1 MSFLMKKTLNCTQED
16 NNIKTHMEFSKIISV
31 TGKPG
36 LFQVISQSK
45 NSIIVESLTDKKRLA
60 INSTQNVSL
69 LENIAIY
76 TYEEDVP
83 LLEIFKSMHKKTE
96 GKEAIS
102 HKESGKKLAAFF
114 AEVLPNYDDERV
126 YTSNIKKVIQ
136 WFNLLVNAGLDFT
149 AIKEV
154 IAEEKTEEA

>member
-1 MSFLMKKTLNCTQED
+1 
-16 NNIKTHMEFSKIISV
+16 MEFSKIISV

-45 NSIIVESLTDKKRLA
+45 SSIIVESLTDNKRLA

-76 TYEEDVP
+76 THEEDVP
-83 LLEIFKSMHKKTE
+83 LLEIFKAMFEKTA

-102 HKESGKKLAAFF
+102 HKESGKKLASFF

-136 WFNLLVNAGLDFT
+136 WFNLLIIAGLDFAT
-149 AIKEV
+149 IEATS
-154 IAEEKTEEA
+154 TEETKNV